1 MIQIGNSYIINA
13 DVKTRNNTLPS
24 GTLYPITCGLSVRS
38 TVTAS
43 SISEDGFI
51 YCLQRSIF
59 NINGIEISPQE
70 FKVSWQT
77 KPVDIYPYLEFVTLL
92 LLCNVSSENISKIM
106 F

>member
-1 MIQIGNSYIINA
+1 MIQMGTNCIVNA
-13 DVKTRNNTLPS
+13 DSLSNLKDTNLTGLC
-24 GTLYPITCGLSVRS
+24 PITCGLSIRS

-59 NINGIEISPQE
+59 DMNGLEISPQE
-70 FKVSWQT
+70 FKVSWRK
-77 KPVDIYPYLEFVTLL
+77 KPDDIYPYLELVTLL
-92 LLCNVSSENISKIM
+92 LLCNISSEIVSRLL